1 MSDYRNMRILLLF
14 DLPTIESYEK
24 KEYTQFRK
32 HLLKNGYTMIQFSVY
47 VKCINTQLKVDKEL
61 KKLYQ
66 FVPTNG
72 NIRMLT
78 VTEKQYQ
85 NMVMI
90 LGKKKINEIYN
101 NAERYIKI

>member
-14 DLPTIESYEK
+14 DLPSVEAYEK

-78 VTEKQYQ
+78 ITEKQYQ